1 MKWRLACSRCRSRVV
16 IEVVVHELPM
26 RTSPRHVIPMHR
38 LHFRNCSRPSAAS
51 CCLCAVAATIRATA
65 KAMMSRSTMISL
77 VTATF
82 ANTLLWHKQLPP
94 ISSRYSIRGLEE
106 GLELEERADFAGGA
120 DAVAKLPTGA
130 AWPCHKLRPPGP
142 CIF

>member
-1 MKWRLACSRCRSRVV
+1 
-16 IEVVVHELPM
+16 
-26 RTSPRHVIPMHR
+26 
-38 LHFRNCSRPSAAS
+38 
-51 CCLCAVAATIRATA
+51 
-65 KAMMSRSTMISL
+65 MSRSTTISL

-120 DAVAKLPTGA
+120 DAVAKL
-130 AWPCHKLRPPGP
+130 LRHLVDRAIAPQRSGP
-142 CIF
+142 CTLQDR